1 MNINMNSVNNK
12 LKRDNKTG
20 FIVMVIILV
29 IVAVGGAVVALFMGE
44 KMKAEEREKRASEVS
59 VKNESEISKKKYGS
73 SKVKNEVK
81 QEEESLKSKNIENE
95 AGARYIEPKGWD
107 VRFKIPEN
115 VIDVKYEMQDQNYDG
130 QINILGIATKDKVYD
145 VNICGGKEAYKHYPF
160 FLGQVSRWDPK
171 TKHEDWQSSPISAG
185 SVLSLKVNGVE
196 YFVNSHYGNGCEN
209 GGEQNP
215 AYIEA
220 IELSKKLIEGM
231 EKK

>member
-1 MNINMNSVNNK
+1 MNSVNSK
-12 LKRDNKTG
+12 LKHDNKTG

-81 QEEESLKSKNIENE
+81 QEEEEPLKSKNIENE
-95 AGARYIEPKGWD
+95 TGARYIEPKGWD

-209 GGEQNP
+209 GREQNP